1 METFGQKF
9 MKIYDRKILSGET
22 TFSRSGINKN
32 DFTRLCIDGNY
43 VFSRE
48 ALEIIREKMPLL
60 RPVEGDFGDVE
71 MYKYAVARGRIGF
84 LKNRGQ

>member
-22 TFSRSGINKN
+22 TFSRSGIDRN

-48 ALEIIREKMPLL
+48 ALDKIREKMPLTDEEYAAL
-60 RPVEGDFGDVE
+60 VEYTE
-71 MYKYAVARGRIGF
+71 
-84 LKNRGQ
+84 

>member
-22 TFSRSGINKN
+22 TFSRSGIDRN
-32 DFTRLCIDGNY
+32 DFTRLCIDGDY

-48 ALEIIREKMPLL
+48 ALERIREKMPLSDEEFESL
-60 RPVEGDFGDVE
+60 IQYVDE
-71 MYKYAVARGRIGF
+71 
-84 LKNRGQ
+84 

>member
-48 ALEIIREKMPLL
+48 ALEIIREKMPLTDEEFESL
-60 RPVEGDFGDVE
+60 AAYLD
-71 MYKYAVARGRIGF
+71 
-84 LKNRGQ
+84 

>member
-1 METFGQKF
+1 MATFGQTF

-22 TFSRSGINKN
+22 TFGRSGINKN

-48 ALEIIREKMPLL
+48 ALEIIRDKMPLTDEEFASL
-60 RPVEGDFGDVE
+60 IAYVKD
-71 MYKYAVARGRIGF
+71 
-84 LKNRGQ
+84 

>member
-22 TFSRSGINKN
+22 TFSRSGISGN

-48 ALEIIREKMPLL
+48 ALELIRDKMPLTEEEFQSL
-60 RPVEGDFGDVE
+60 IEYVKE
-71 MYKYAVARGRIGF
+71 
-84 LKNRGQ
+84 

>member
-22 TFSRSGINKN
+22 TFSRSGIDKN
-32 DFTRLCIDGNY
+32 DFTRLCIDGNF

-48 ALEIIREKMPLL
+48 ALECIRDKMPLTDEEFESL
-60 RPVEGDFGDVE
+60 VAYVEE
-71 MYKYAVARGRIGF
+71 
-84 LKNRGQ
+84 

>member
-22 TFSRSGINKN
+22 TFSRSGIDGN
-32 DFTRLCIDGNY
+32 DFTRLCIDGEY

-48 ALEIIREKMPLL
+48 ALEKIREKMPLTDEEFESL
-60 RPVEGDFGDVE
+60 TEYIQE
-71 MYKYAVARGRIGF
+71 
-84 LKNRGQ
+84 

>member
-22 TFSRSGINKN
+22 TFSRSGISGN

-48 ALEIIREKMPLL
+48 ALELIRDKMPLTEEEFQSL
-60 RPVEGDFGDVE
+60 IEYVEE
-71 MYKYAVARGRIGF
+71 
-84 LKNRGQ
+84 

>member
-22 TFSRSGINKN
+22 TFSRSGIDRN
-32 DFTRLCIDGNY
+32 DFTRLCIDGEY

-48 ALEIIREKMPLL
+48 ALERIREKMPLSDEEFESL
-60 RPVEGDFGDVE
+60 IQYVDE
-71 MYKYAVARGRIGF
+71 
-84 LKNRGQ
+84 

>member
-1 METFGQKF
+1 MENFGQKF
-9 MKIYDRKILSGET
+9 MKIYDLKILSGET

-48 ALEIIREKMPLL
+48 ALEIIREKMPLTDEEFESL
-60 RPVEGDFGDVE
+60 AAYLD
-71 MYKYAVARGRIGF
+71 
-84 LKNRGQ
+84 